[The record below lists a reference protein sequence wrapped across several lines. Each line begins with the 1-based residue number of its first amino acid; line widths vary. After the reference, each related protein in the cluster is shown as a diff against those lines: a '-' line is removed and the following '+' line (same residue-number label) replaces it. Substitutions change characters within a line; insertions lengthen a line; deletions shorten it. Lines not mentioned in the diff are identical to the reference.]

1 LLDNPLDV
9 FVSGANFAASKRFSR
24 GKMNQRRVLLAVTG
38 GIAAYKAP
46 ELVRALTRAG
56 CVVRCA
62 MTPAAH
68 EFVTP
73 LVLQT
78 LSGESVVTELFDLT
92 QESEIGHIALADWAE
107 LLIVAPATANTIA
120 KLAHGLADDPVST
133 LALATRAPILLAPAM
148 NVNMWRHAATQQ
160 NLEVLRARGVRCIG
174 PDSGELACG
183 WDGEGRMSDPV
194 AIADAAAL
202 ALGSEGLAGEVV
214 LVTAGGTREAV
225 DAVRYLGNRSSGKM
239 GFAIAREA
247 ARRGAE
253 VILVAGPSAV
263 ETPSGVRRVDVES
276 ASEMRDA
283 VFAELDRAT
292 IVVKA
297 AAVADF
303 RPAEASPRKIK
314 KEDLPDG
321 KGVTLELV
329 QNADILAEVCRA
341 KGDRIVVGFAAE
353 SHDLVE
359 AARRKLARKGCDLMV
374 ANDITR
380 QGAGFDAD
388 DNVVVFVWPA
398 GEIEELPAM
407 SKSDVAAQLLDRM
420 EKLRAGKG

>member
-1 LLDNPLDV
+1 
-9 FVSGANFAASKRFSR
+9 
-24 GKMNQRRVLLAVTG
+24 MNQRRVLLAVTG

-62 MTPAAH
+62 MTPAAR

-78 LSGESVVTELFDLT
+78 LSGERVATELFDLT

-107 LLIVAPATANTIA
+107 LLIVAPATANTLA

-133 LALATRAPILLAPAM
+133 LALATRAPILVAPAM

-160 NLEVLRARGVRCIG
+160 NLEILRARGVSCIG

-183 WDGEGRMSDPV
+183 WDGEGRMSDPL
-194 AIADAAAL
+194 AIANAAAL
-202 ALGSEGLAGEVV
+202 AFGTEGLAGEVV

-263 ETPSGVRRVDVES
+263 ETPPGVRRVDVES

-283 VFAELDRAT
+283 VFSELDRAT

-303 RPAEASPRKIK
+303 RPAAAEQRKIK
-314 KEDLPDG
+314 KENLPEG
-321 KGVTLELV
+321 RGATLDLV
-329 QNADILAEVCRA
+329 QNADILAEVCRG
-341 KGDRIVVGFAAE
+341 KGERIVVGFAA
-353 SHDLVE
+353 
-359 AARRKLARKGCDLMV
+359 
-374 ANDITR
+374 R

-398 GEIEELPAM
+398 GEIEELPPM

>member
-1 LLDNPLDV
+1 
-9 FVSGANFAASKRFSR
+9 
-24 GKMNQRRVLLAVTG
+24 MNQRRVLLAVTG

-62 MTPAAH
+62 MTPAAR

-78 LSGESVVTELFDLT
+78 LSGERVATELFDLT

-107 LLIVAPATANTIA
+107 LLIVAPATANTLA

-133 LALATRAPILLAPAM
+133 LALATRAPILVAPAM

-160 NLEVLRARGVRCIG
+160 NLEILRARGVSCIG

-202 ALGSEGLAGEVV
+202 AFGTEGLAGEVV

-263 ETPSGVRRVDVES
+263 ETPPGVRRVDVES

-283 VFAELDRAT
+283 VFSELDRAT

-303 RPAEASPRKIK
+303 RPAAAAQRKIK
-314 KEDLPDG
+314 KENLPEG
-321 KGVTLELV
+321 RGVTLELV
-329 QNADILAEVCRA
+329 QNADILAEVCRV

-353 SHDLVE
+353 SHDLIE
-359 AARRKLARKGCDLMV
+359 AARRKLSRKGCDLIV

-388 DNVVVFVWPA
+388 DNVVVFVWPV
-398 GEIEELPAM
+398 GEIEELPPM

>member
-1 LLDNPLDV
+1 
-9 FVSGANFAASKRFSR
+9 
-24 GKMNQRRVLLAVTG
+24 MNQRRVLLAVTG

-62 MTPAAH
+62 MTPAAR

-78 LSGESVVTELFDLT
+78 LSGERVATELFDLT

-107 LLIVAPATANTIA
+107 LLIVAPATANTLA

-133 LALATRAPILLAPAM
+133 LALATRAPILVAPAM

-160 NLEVLRARGVRCIG
+160 NLEILRSRGVTCVG

-202 ALGSEGLAGEVV
+202 AFRTEGLAGEVV
-214 LVTAGGTREAV
+214 LVTAGGTRESV

-263 ETPSGVRRVDVES
+263 ETPPGVRRIDVES
-276 ASEMRDA
+276 AHEMRDA
-283 VFAELDRAT
+283 VFAEFSRAT

-303 RPAEASPRKIK
+303 RPAEVSKRKIK
-314 KEDLPDG
+314 KEKLSEG
-321 KGVTLELV
+321 GGVTLELV
-329 QNADILAEVCRA
+329 QNPDILAEVCRSE
-341 KGDRIVVGFAAE
+341 GDRIVVGFAAE
-353 SHDLVE
+353 SHDLIE
-359 AARRKLARKGCDLMV
+359 AARRKLERKGCDLIV
-374 ANDITR
+374 ANDISR
-380 QGAGFDAD
+380 PGAGFDAD

-398 GEIEELPAM
+398 GGIEELAPM
-407 SKSDVAAQLLDRM
+407 SKADVAAQLLDRID
-420 EKLRAGKG
+420 KLRASKR

>member
-1 LLDNPLDV
+1 
-9 FVSGANFAASKRFSR
+9 
-24 GKMNQRRVLLAVTG
+24 MNQRRVLLAVTG

-214 LVTAGGTREAV
+214 LVTAGGTREAL

-283 VFAELDRAT
+283 VFSELDRAT

-314 KEDLPDG
+314 KEDLPAG
-321 KGVTLELV
+321 RGVTLELV

-398 GEIEELPAM
+398 GEIEELPPM

>member
-1 LLDNPLDV
+1 MLVAL
-9 FVSGANFAASKRFSR
+9 G
-24 GKMNQRRVLLAVTG
+24 VTG

-56 CVVRCA
+56 FAVRCA
-62 MTPAAH
+62 MTPAAR

-78 LSGESVVTELFDLT
+78 LSGERVATEMFDLT

-107 LLIVAPATANTIA
+107 LLIVAPATANTLA
-120 KLAHGLADDPVST
+120 KLAHGLADDLVST
-133 LALATRAPILLAPAM
+133 LALATRAPILVAPAM
-148 NVNMWRHAATQQ
+148 NVNMWRNPATQL
-160 NLEVLRARGVRCIG
+160 NVDTLCARGVTCIG

-194 AIADAAAL
+194 AIADAAVL
-202 ALGSEGLAGEVV
+202 AFGTTGMAGEVA

-253 VILVAGPSAV
+253 VILVAGPTAL
-263 ETPSGVRRVDVES
+263 ETPPGVRRVDVES
-276 ASEMRDA
+276 AFEMRDA

-292 IVVKA
+292 ILVKT

-303 RPAEASPRKIK
+303 RPAEASPQKIK
-314 KEDLPDG
+314 KEDLPEG
-321 KGVTLELV
+321 EGVTLELV
-329 QNADILAEVCRA
+329 RNPDILAEVCRD

-359 AARRKLARKGCDLMV
+359 AARRKLARKGCDLIV

-380 QGAGFDAD
+380 AGAGFDAD

-398 GEIEELPAM
+398 GEIEELPPM

-420 EKLRAGKG
+420 EKLRTGKE